1 MDFCSPLMFAN
12 LLMQKGYGESLR
24 LRFMLFLA
32 SKKGILM
39 KKGYDDHY
47 ESLFLRVLIEKLA
60 KRPNDTNVT
69 KNCPEIE

>member
-1 MDFCSPLMFAN
+1 MFAN

-24 LRFMLFLA
+24 LRFILYVA

-47 ESLFLRVLIEKLA
+47 ESLFCVLIEKLA